1 MTDKLPTQTAPNMDK
16 TLAWLREQ
24 HGDCPALHRI
34 AVVEQA
40 SSDLFD
46 ASLLVWEWLKTIR
59 VEDRPIAYFNRLE
72 DALNGVREAHI
83 MEPVDVRR

>member
-1 MTDKLPTQTAPNMDK
+1 MTGPTPKAPNMDK
-16 TLAWLREQ
+16 ALAWLREH
-24 HGDCPALHRI
+24 HGNCPAVRRI
-34 AVVEQA
+34 TVVEQA

-72 DALNGVREAHI
+72 DALNSVREAHI
-83 MEPVDVRR
+83 MEPADVRR